1 MEPFANEA
9 NDLQYVEMNPFVRFS
24 SLFYSPKETFMS
36 LTRSKW
42 AWVFPVLITTLVVTA
57 CFPFMRDVLAK
68 DQVRR
73 LENSSLLESLPK
85 EHRQEIIDNSREAIL
100 NPPIWQYAIGFAFPY
115 VAALAVGAI
124 LLMIGNIFLGGNA
137 KYYHMLTVYA
147 FSALVGIPETIVKTF
162 LIASKGSTDVAT
174 SLAVVLGSSDTTSF
188 LYALLNKFDIFT
200 AWMMSVLIIGMTV
213 FLPKV
218 SGKKIAIWV
227 ISFWLIWII
236 LISLASSFTGGA
248 FGF

>member
-9 NDLQYVEMNPFVRFS
+9 NDLQYTEMSPFLRFFG
-24 SLFYSPKETFMS
+24 LFYSPKETFMS

-42 AWVFPVLITTLVVTA
+42 AWIFPILVTALVVTA

-85 EHRQEIIDNSREAIL
+85 EQRQEIIDNSRESIL

-115 VAALAVGAI
+115 IAALAVGAI
-124 LLMIGNIFLGGNA
+124 LLMIGNIFLGGDA
-137 KYYHMLTVYA
+137 KYFQMLTVYA
-147 FSALVGIPETIVKTF
+147 FSALIGIPETIIKTF
-162 LIASKGSTDVAT
+162 LIHSKGSTDVAT

-213 FLPKV
+213 FLPRV
-218 SGKKIAIWV
+218 SGKKITIGV
-227 ISFWLIWII
+227 ISFWLIWTII
-236 LISLASSFTGGA
+236 ISLASSFTGGA